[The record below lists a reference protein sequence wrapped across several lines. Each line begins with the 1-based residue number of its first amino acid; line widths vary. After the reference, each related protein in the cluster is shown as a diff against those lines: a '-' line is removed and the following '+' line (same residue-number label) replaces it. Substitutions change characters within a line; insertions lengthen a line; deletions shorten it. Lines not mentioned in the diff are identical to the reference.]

1 MAIAKGLRARKP
13 YFLKVAVSD
22 VVHIAK
28 KVAELGAA
36 VFNAGGVP
44 KAGRDGD
51 IVKAFALLLG
61 ADLQIGSAHNMQKN
75 TAVQCIKAGQLFKPQ
90 HGGMLFCGDDPKH
103 ILL

>member
-1 MAIAKGLRARKP
+1 MADFKCSWAILFKKVKVAAALTIAKGLRARKP

-22 VVHIAK
+22 VIHIAK
-28 KVAELGAA
+28 KAAELGAA

-75 TAVQCIKAGQLFKPQ
+75 MAVQ
-90 HGGMLFCGDDPKH
+90 
-103 ILL
+103 